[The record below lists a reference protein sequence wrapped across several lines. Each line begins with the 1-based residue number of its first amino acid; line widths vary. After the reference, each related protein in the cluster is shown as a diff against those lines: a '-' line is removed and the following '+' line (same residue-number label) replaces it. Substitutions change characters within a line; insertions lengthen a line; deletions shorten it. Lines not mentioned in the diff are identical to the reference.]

1 MVSHSPT
8 WQSDSGPESF
18 LSVEERDG
26 VTERERGRR
35 QKGRLQ
41 NELTTENCMLQR
53 DQSLAFGRHEMT

>member
-1 MVSHSPT
+1 MVSHSPS

-18 LSVEERDG
+18 LSVEERERE
-26 VTERERGRR
+26 TERERGRR

>member
-18 LSVEERDG
+18 LSVEER
-26 VTERERGRR
+26 ERERDRSRGRR

>member
-18 LSVEERDG
+18 LSVEERE
-26 VTERERGRR
+26 TERERGRR